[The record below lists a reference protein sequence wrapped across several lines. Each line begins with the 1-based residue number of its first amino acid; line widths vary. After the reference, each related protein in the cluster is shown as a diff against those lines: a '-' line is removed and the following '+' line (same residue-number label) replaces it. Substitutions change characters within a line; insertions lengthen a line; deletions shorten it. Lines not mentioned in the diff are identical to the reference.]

1 MKEGGIEEKKTA
13 YVGKTVAIWGNER
26 TIGKALHSVMWNINT
41 LFIYI
46 IQIAFEKNILQT
58 KYMYFVKLIKIKIKK
73 YKYFLQA
80 TKNIFALLL

>member
-1 MKEGGIEEKKTA
+1 MWE
-13 YVGKTVAIWGNER
+13 KTVAIWGNER
-26 TIGKALHSVMWNINT
+26 TIGKALHSVMWNSNT

-58 KYMYFVKLIKIKIKK
+58 KYMYFVKPNWKNKIK

-80 TKNIFALLL
+80 TKKYFCINFIKNIVFVPLRI